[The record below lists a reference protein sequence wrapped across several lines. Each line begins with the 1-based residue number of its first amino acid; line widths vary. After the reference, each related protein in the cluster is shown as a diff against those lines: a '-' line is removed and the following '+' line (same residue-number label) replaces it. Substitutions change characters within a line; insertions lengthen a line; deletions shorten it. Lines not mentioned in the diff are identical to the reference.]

1 MRNDSVAHAE
11 SSKDVEPD
19 DHTLP
24 KASER
29 ATHTSWLS
37 RGVLLIVVVSLI
49 VVFVRNREALSFDSL
64 IAQQTALQ
72 RAVTEQP
79 ALVLG
84 AAFGLYVIVTG
95 LSLPGAAILSL
106 AYGWL
111 FGFWRGL
118 ALVSFAS
125 TSGATIA
132 FLMSRFLF
140 RDAIQAR
147 FGDRLNAFN
156 EALAREG
163 AFYLFTLRL
172 IPQVPFF
179 IVNLLMGL
187 TPIRTAT
194 FWWVSQL
201 GMLPGTCVYVYAGS
215 SVTSLETLR
224 DKGVSGLVTWQLL
237 LAFTLLGLFPL
248 IVKRAIS
255 SWTSTLTTTVNDAKE
270 RS

>member
-1 MRNDSVAHAE
+1 MNDRVARPE
-11 SSKDVEPD
+11 SSKGVEPN
-19 DHTLP
+19 DHALP

-29 ATHTSWLS
+29 ATYPSWLG
-37 RGVLLIVVVSLI
+37 RGVLLAVVVSLI
-49 VVFVRNREALSFDSL
+49 AVFVRNHEALSFDSL
-64 IAQQTALQ
+64 IARQAALQ
-72 RAVTEQP
+72 RAVVERPT
-79 ALVLG
+79 LVLG
-84 AAFGLYVIVTG
+84 SAFVLYVVVTG
-95 LSLPGAAILSL
+95 LSLPGAAVLSL

-118 ALVSFAS
+118 VLVSFAS
-125 TSGATIA
+125 TAGATVA

-140 RDAIQAR
+140 RDAIRSR
-147 FGDRLNAFN
+147 FGKRLAAFN

-172 IPQVPFF
+172 IPQIPFF
-179 IVNLLMGL
+179 VVNLLMGL
-187 TPIRTAT
+187 TPVRART

-215 SVTSLETLR
+215 SVSSLEMLR

-248 IVKRAIS
+248 IVKRAMS
-255 SWTSTLTTTVNDAKE
+255 VWTSPTTTTANESRK
-270 RS
+270 SS

>member
-1 MRNDSVAHAE
+1 MPESNELATDSSPGKSPLAPSWMFRVA
-11 SSKDVEPD
+11 
-19 DHTLP
+19 
-24 KASER
+24 
-29 ATHTSWLS
+29 
-37 RGVLLIVVVSLI
+37 LLVVVVSLI
-49 VVFVRNREALSFDSL
+49 AVFVRNRKALSFDSL

-72 RAVTEQP
+72 RAVIEQP

-84 AAFGLYVIVTG
+84 SAFVLYVVVTG
-95 LSLPGAAILSL
+95 LSLPGAAVLSL

-118 ALVSFAS
+118 VLVSFAS
-125 TSGATIA
+125 TAGATVA

-140 RDAIQAR
+140 RDAIRTR
-147 FGDRLNAFN
+147 FGERLHAFN

-187 TPIRTAT
+187 TPIRTTT

-215 SVTSLETLR
+215 SVSSLETLR
-224 DKGVSGLVTWQLL
+224 DRGVSGLVTWQLL

-248 IVKRAIS
+248 IVRHIAKRFQNES
-255 SWTSTLTTTVNDAKE
+255 QRNH
-270 RS
+270 

>member
-1 MRNDSVAHAE
+1 MCYERSHTMSDTSEPATESPAAQQPLTPSWIVRVA
-11 SSKDVEPD
+11 
-19 DHTLP
+19 
-24 KASER
+24 
-29 ATHTSWLS
+29 
-37 RGVLLIVVVSLI
+37 LIVVVVGL
-49 VVFVRNREALSFDSL
+49 VAVFVRNREVLSFDSL

-72 RAVTEQP
+72 RAVVEQP

-84 AAFGLYVIVTG
+84 SAYVLYVVVTG
-95 LSLPGAAILSL
+95 LSLPGAAVLSL

-118 ALVSFAS
+118 VLVSFAS
-125 TSGATIA
+125 TAGATIA

-140 RDAIQAR
+140 RNAIRSR
-147 FGDRLNAFN
+147 FGERLTAFN
-156 EALAREG
+156 EALTREG

-187 TPIRTAT
+187 TPLRTTT

-215 SVTSLETLR
+215 SVSSLETLR
-224 DKGVSGLVTWQLL
+224 DKGISGLVTWQLL

-248 IVKRAIS
+248 IVKRTMS
-255 SWTSTLTTTVNDAKE
+255 VWTSPTATTANEAGE
-270 RS
+270 SR

>member
-1 MRNDSVAHAE
+1 MTNDSVARPE
-11 SSKDVEPD
+11 SSKGVETNG
-19 DHTLP
+19 HALP
-24 KASER
+24 KPSER
-29 ATHTSWLS
+29 ATRLNWLG
-37 RGVLLIVVVSLI
+37 RVALLVVVVSLI
-49 VVFVRNREALSFDSL
+49 ALFVRNREALSFDSL
-64 IAQQTALQ
+64 IARQAALQ
-72 RAVTEQP
+72 RALVDQP

-84 AAFGLYVIVTG
+84 SAFVLYVVVTG
-95 LSLPGAAILSL
+95 LSLPGAAVLSL

-118 ALVSFAS
+118 VLVSFAS
-125 TSGATIA
+125 TAGATVA

-140 RDAIQAR
+140 RDVIQAR
-147 FGDRLNAFN
+147 FGDRLIAIN

-179 IVNLLMGL
+179 VVNLLMGL

-201 GMLPGTCVYVYAGS
+201 GMLPGTCVYIYAGS
-215 SVTSLETLR
+215 SVSSLETLR

-248 IVKRAIS
+248 IVKRAMSAWKGKREEVIS
-255 SWTSTLTTTVNDAKE
+255 H
-270 RS
+270 

>member
-1 MRNDSVAHAE
+1 MMNGNVARPE
-11 SSKDVEPD
+11 SSKGVEPE
-19 DHTLP
+19 DHVLP

-29 ATHTSWLS
+29 ATRPNWLG
-37 RGVLLIVVVSLI
+37 RVALLVVVASLI
-49 VVFVRNREALSFDSL
+49 AVFVRNREALSFDAL
-64 IAQQTALQ
+64 IAQQAALQ
-72 RAVTEQP
+72 RAVVEQP

-84 AAFGLYVIVTG
+84 SAFVLYVVVTG
-95 LSLPGAAILSL
+95 LSLPGAAALSL

-118 ALVSFAS
+118 VLISFAS
-125 TSGATIA
+125 TAGATVA

-147 FGDRLNAFN
+147 FGDRLQAFN

-187 TPIRTAT
+187 TPIRAAT

-201 GMLPGTCVYVYAGS
+201 GMLPGTCVYIYAGA
-215 SVTSLETLR
+215 SVSSLETLR

-255 SWTSTLTTTVNDAKE
+255 FWTSSSAITVSEPKQ
-270 RS
+270 SS